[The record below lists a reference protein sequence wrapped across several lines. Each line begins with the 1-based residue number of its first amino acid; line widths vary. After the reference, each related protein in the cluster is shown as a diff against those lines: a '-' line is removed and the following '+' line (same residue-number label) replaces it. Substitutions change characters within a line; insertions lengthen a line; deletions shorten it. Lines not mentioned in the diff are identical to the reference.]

1 METAERTKFLRQEM
15 INTAHKAVR
24 VPLPDHWDFRNL
36 NGDISVKKALAIRKI
51 LEEMPLY
58 IGPCERIVGSRT
70 IYGHRNEEQD
80 RSDMA
85 LQAMPPYINERDIS
99 RFGGHNGEFYTKSH
113 YTPDYGIILEKG
125 IDGIIADAIA
135 SKGSQTSSLKKN
147 WLTSVVIVYEGLSVP
162 AD

>member
-1 METAERTKFLRQEM
+1 
-15 INTAHKAVR
+15 
-24 VPLPDHWDFRNL
+24 
-36 NGDISVKKALAIRKI
+36 
-51 LEEMPLY
+51 
-58 IGPCERIVGSRT
+58 
-70 IYGHRNEEQD
+70 
-80 RSDMA
+80 MA